1 MVIQQCGGECDGGH
15 HRVHVQLRWDH
26 SFISEPWCSAQ
37 MKASSSWKKPLSSGH
52 KHFIIGYKHSY
63 KSTFYYSHPLL
74 QANWGTQTKT
84 FPQGS
89 RVRIFFFFLGTRYSP
104 YSNTMSLHDMS
115 SHVLM
120 KINIRHSD
128 IQFKNDKN
136 PESTPLQLPVG
147 SSQVFVSVT
156 KT

>member
-1 MVIQQCGGECDGGH
+1 
-15 HRVHVQLRWDH
+15 
-26 SFISEPWCSAQ
+26 
-37 MKASSSWKKPLSSGH
+37 
-52 KHFIIGYKHSY
+52 
-63 KSTFYYSHPLL
+63 
-74 QANWGTQTKT
+74 
-84 FPQGS
+84 
-89 RVRIFFFFLGTRYSP
+89 
-104 YSNTMSLHDMS
+104 MSLHDMS

>member
-52 KHFIIGYKHSY
+52 KHFSTATNQLFITAILSSKRTEGPKPKHSLRGHGLE
-63 KSTFYYSHPLL
+63 F
-74 QANWGTQTKT
+74 
-84 FPQGS
+84 
-89 RVRIFFFFLGTRYSP
+89 FFFFLGTRYSP